1 MSDVCSDCERQVL
14 TSRRV
19 EASFPVTTTIV
30 VINVL
35 VFVAMMLSGA
45 SLSGGTAVQ
54 LIRWGANYGPLT
66 LAGEW
71 WRLLT
76 STFVHIG
83 IVHLGINMWCLWNL
97 GRLAELHLGRVQF
110 ALVYIASG
118 VFASLASLLWH
129 PQILSAGASGAVFGI
144 AGALISALR
153 LGAVSLGR
161 DEIKQQLNSLLPF
174 CVYNL
179 IIGAVVPGIDNAAH
193 IGGLIAGLVLGAFL
207 AMLSRQ
213 RQQGR

>member
-1 MSDVCSDCERQVL
+1 M
-14 TSRRV
+14 T
-19 EASFPVTTTIV
+19 
-30 VINVL
+30 
-35 VFVAMMLSGA
+35 LSGA
-45 SLSGGTAVQ
+45 SISGGTGVQ

-97 GRLAELHLGRVQF
+97 GRLTELHLGRLQF

-118 VFASLASLLWH
+118 VLASLASLAWH
-129 PQILSAGASGAVFGI
+129 PNILSAGASGAIFGI
-144 AGALISALR
+144 AGALISTLR

-193 IGGLIAGLVLGAFL
+193 IGGLVAGLVLGAFL
-207 AMLSRQ
+207 AMLARQ
-213 RQQGR
+213 RQPGR

>member
-1 MSDVCSDCERQVL
+1 MVGDVSPLPGREV
-14 TSRRV
+14 
-19 EASFPVTTTIV
+19 SFPVTTTIV

-35 VFVAMMLSGA
+35 VFIAMTFSGS
-45 SLSGGTAVQ
+45 SLSGGTAGQ

-97 GRLAELHLGRVQF
+97 GRLAELHLGRLQF

-118 VFASLASLLWH
+118 VLASLASLVWH
-129 PQILSAGASGAVFGI
+129 PHILSAGASCRSF
-144 AGALISALR
+144 
-153 LGAVSLGR
+153 
-161 DEIKQQLNSLLPF
+161 D
-174 CVYNL
+174 
-179 IIGAVVPGIDNAAH
+179 
-193 IGGLIAGLVLGAFL
+193 
-207 AMLSRQ
+207 
-213 RQQGR
+213 